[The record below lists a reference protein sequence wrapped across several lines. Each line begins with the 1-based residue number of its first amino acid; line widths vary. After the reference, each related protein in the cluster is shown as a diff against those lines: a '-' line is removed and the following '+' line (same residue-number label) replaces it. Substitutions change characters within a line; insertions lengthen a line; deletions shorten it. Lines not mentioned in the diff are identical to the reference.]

1 MITVVQKDN
10 IVRFGTGWHGYVNL
24 LHINAKLYFIDELY
38 EIVNKSI
45 FKDYERANLLKCET
59 LPTVLIPKYYAEF
72 GNNKIHV
79 DCLSSL
85 FFTVHK
91 QLL

>member
-1 MITVVQKDN
+1 LSVLEPADMVMLT
-10 IVRFGTGWHGYVNL
+10 Y

-59 LPTVLIPKYYAEF
+59 IPTVLIPKYDRCSVKRF
-72 GNNKIHV
+72 RF
-79 DCLSSL
+79 L
-85 FFTVHK
+85 FTSR
-91 QLL
+91 